1 MSDSATQ
8 RAIVWQASLSMGF
21 SRQEYWNGLPCPPP
35 GDLPDPRDRT
45 QGSCIA
51 GRFFTSGPAG
61 EALTELIHVVF
72 WYCFDFVF
80 HLWLSDS
87 SGVYSDMWCEV
98 WVQFYLFQLVT
109 TYLNIIYEIKSPPS
123 AEKEIE
129 EPLVFSKRK
138 KFTKVALWCLTRV
151 LLFLFF
157 SVGFIAG
164 RQNE

>member
-1 MSDSATQ
+1 MLSHISRCIWLFATLW
-8 RAIVWQASLSMGF
+8 IVACQPPLSMGF

-87 SGVYSDMWCEV
+87 SGVYSDNVVSGLDPVLSFPIGDHLSQHHLW
-98 WVQFYLFQLVT
+98 
-109 TYLNIIYEIKSPPS
+109 NKKSTFSREGDRGAPGFFKKKKVHKS
-123 AEKEIE
+123 ST
-129 EPLVFSKRK
+129 LVFDPS
-138 KFTKVALWCLTRV
+138 FVV
-151 LLFLFF
+151 FVF
-157 SVGFIAG
+157 
-164 RQNE
+164 